1 MEETT
6 KKYELSL
13 MLRTEEAAEA
23 VLVSIKNQGGDVLE
37 KNPIQKVKLSYPIKK
52 ETNAFFLS
60 LVLSLLPEK
69 VLALDQELKLSEYVL
84 RFLIITPPIAKED
97 RSERSERFMKPK
109 PEMSPQK
116 TEEIKTPIAPVA
128 SEPEVLTNELL
139 EKKLEEILG

>member
-13 MLRTEEAAEA
+13 MLRSEEAAEA
-23 VLVSIKNQGGDVLE
+23 VLALIKNQSLEVVE
-37 KNPIQKVKLSYPIKK
+37 KNPVQKVKLAYPIKK

-60 LVLSLLPEK
+60 LVLSLSPDK
-69 VLALDQELKLSEYVL
+69 VLPLDQELRLSEHVL

-97 RSERSERFMKPK
+97 KSERSERFTKPR
-109 PEMSPQK
+109 PDVSPQK
-116 TEEIKTPIAPVA
+116 TVETKAPVVSIAP
-128 SEPEVLTNELL
+128 EPEVLTNELL